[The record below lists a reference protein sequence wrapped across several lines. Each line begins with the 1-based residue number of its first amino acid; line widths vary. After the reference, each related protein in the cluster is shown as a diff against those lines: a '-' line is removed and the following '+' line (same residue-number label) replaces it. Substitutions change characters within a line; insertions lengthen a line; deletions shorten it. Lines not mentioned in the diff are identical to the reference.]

1 MKLLIC
7 LCLLINMAIFAEDEH
22 HDHDHHHHKEEAKKD
37 KQSLSAHEHG
47 VSVLNI
53 VQDKNRLSFEFE
65 MPGFDVVG
73 FEYKA
78 KKKDD
83 IKKVRNA
90 LNVLSNYKNMI
101 VITAAANCEE
111 EKKSAKVI
119 NEGSHS
125 EFLSEYVL
133 NCENIS
139 LIKSITV
146 MYFNSFRFSKKLDI
160 NIVASKKKFSQIIDR
175 GNNIISVEGYFD

>member
-22 HDHDHHHHKEEAKKD
+22 HDHDHHHHKQEGKKN
-37 KQSLSAHEHG
+37 KKSLSAHEHG

-53 VQDKNRLSFEFE
+53 VQDMNRLSFEFE

-90 LNVLSNYKNMI
+90 LNVLSNYKNMVAI
-101 VITAAANCEE
+101 PAEANCEE

-125 EFLSEYVL
+125 EFFSEYVL
-133 NCENIS
+133 NCKNIS

-146 MYFNSFRFSKKLDI
+146 MYFDSFRFSKKLDV